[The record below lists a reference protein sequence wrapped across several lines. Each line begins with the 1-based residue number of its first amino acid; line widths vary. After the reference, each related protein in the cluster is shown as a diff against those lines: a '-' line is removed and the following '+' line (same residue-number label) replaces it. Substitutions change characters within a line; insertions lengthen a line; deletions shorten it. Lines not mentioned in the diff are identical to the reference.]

1 MWLVLWPRTYKI
13 RKEQSSLFRLSVSF
27 QPVPGWQIGYS
38 EKYRR
43 LSSHPKLNWIHFN
56 LSDLDHPIKKTD
68 SDNYYYFIF
77 CHEKPICFD
86 ISDGPYYIC
95 ICKIM
100 RFTWRDLWKIPW
112 DFLIKTGMKCTLA
125 LLFSL
130 PFVWK

>member
-13 RKEQSSLFRLSVSF
+13 RKEQSSLFRLSVSS

-95 ICKIM
+95 ICKHRIRINHAFYLTRSLENSM
-100 RFTWRDLWKIPW
+100 S
-112 DFLIKTGMKCTLA
+112 
-125 LLFSL
+125 FSDKDRYEMYSC
-130 PFVWK
+130 PSF